1 MAHQN
6 RAAIGRGADSQ
17 RKLVLRIETMAAF
30 DGSLQ
35 SKRRTK
41 ISCSDCRCDGIIP
54 FTKCSHFDRDQ
65 SVWMNLFSMQLTA
78 DSGNCGDKKLSVT
91 DLGRKSVSDGA
102 KYAGFVWP
110 HRVGDENLN

>member
-1 MAHQN
+1 MRNSLAEEWI
-6 RAAIGRGADSQ
+6 AA
-17 RKLVLRIETMAAF
+17 RIDRENPYAVAKPSHFWWLTSIKAIH
-30 DGSLQ
+30 DD
-35 SKRRTK
+35 
-41 ISCSDCRCDGIIP
+41 IVPYCSYDGIIP

-91 DLGRKSVSDGA
+91 DLGRKSISDGA